1 MIKIYKKTYKNGL
14 RALAIPV
21 LNNPTVSVMVMTAT
35 GSNHENKDNN
45 GVSHFL
51 EHLHFK
57 GTKKRPSSKIISEE
71 FDRMGSINNAS
82 TGNEMTTYYAK
93 GDSKNFSKMLDVI
106 SDIYLNSTFPEKEIE
121 KEKGVVIEEINMYE
135 DLPQYQVSELL
146 EKLLY
151 GDQPAGRSIAGTK
164 ENIKKMTRN
173 DIVNYKKKNY
183 VAEKTLVV
191 VAGKIDKKEVFKEI
205 EKSFKNIPVSKGLK
219 AVKTKESQK
228 ETQIKTKNKK
238 TDQTHLSFG
247 FRTFSYRD
255 KKNRSKALL
264 LASILGGS
272 MSSRLFLKLREE
284 MGVAYY
290 VSAGSSTQKDCG
302 YLNIRAGV
310 NNGRLK
316 EVVLEI
322 LKECERIANDG
333 ISPRELNKAKTIR
346 ISRLKMG
353 LESSEDIA
361 YFYGT
366 NELLLNESTSLPLQ
380 IKEIKS
386 VTEEDIKKLAQKI
399 FRNDNLNL
407 AIVGPNLIEKEIKK
421 FCKFK

>member
-1 MIKIYKKTYKNGL
+1 
-14 RALAIPV
+14 
-21 LNNPTVSVMVMTAT
+21 
-35 GSNHENKDNN
+35 
-45 GVSHFL
+45 
-51 EHLHFK
+51 
-57 GTKKRPSSKIISEE
+57 
-71 FDRMGSINNAS
+71 
-82 TGNEMTTYYAK
+82 
-93 GDSKNFSKMLDVI
+93 
-106 SDIYLNSTFPEKEIE
+106 
-121 KEKGVVIEEINMYE
+121 
-135 DLPQYQVSELL
+135 
-146 EKLLY
+146 
-151 GDQPAGRSIAGTK
+151 
-164 ENIKKMTRN
+164 MTRN

-228 ETQIKTKNKK
+228 GTQIKTKNKK
-238 TDQTHLSFG
+238 TDQTHISFG

-353 LESSEDIA
+353 LESSDDIA

-407 AIVGPNLIEKEIKK
+407 AIVGPNLVEKEIKK
-421 FCKFK
+421 VCKFK

>member
-1 MIKIYKKTYKNGL
+1 
-14 RALAIPV
+14 
-21 LNNPTVSVMVMTAT
+21 
-35 GSNHENKDNN
+35 
-45 GVSHFL
+45 
-51 EHLHFK
+51 
-57 GTKKRPSSKIISEE
+57 
-71 FDRMGSINNAS
+71 
-82 TGNEMTTYYAK
+82 
-93 GDSKNFSKMLDVI
+93 
-106 SDIYLNSTFPEKEIE
+106 
-121 KEKGVVIEEINMYE
+121 
-135 DLPQYQVSELL
+135 
-146 EKLLY
+146 LY

-173 DIVNYKKKNY
+173 DIINYKKKNY

-290 VSAGSSTQKDCG
+290 VSAGSSAQKDCG

-353 LESSEDIA
+353 LESSDDIA

-407 AIVGPNLIEKEIKK
+407 AIVGPNLVEKEIKK
-421 FCKFK
+421 VCKFK

>member
-1 MIKIYKKTYKNGL
+1 
-14 RALAIPV
+14 
-21 LNNPTVSVMVMTAT
+21 
-35 GSNHENKDNN
+35 
-45 GVSHFL
+45 
-51 EHLHFK
+51 
-57 GTKKRPSSKIISEE
+57 
-71 FDRMGSINNAS
+71 
-82 TGNEMTTYYAK
+82 
-93 GDSKNFSKMLDVI
+93 
-106 SDIYLNSTFPEKEIE
+106 
-121 KEKGVVIEEINMYE
+121 
-135 DLPQYQVSELL
+135 
-146 EKLLY
+146 
-151 GDQPAGRSIAGTK
+151 
-164 ENIKKMTRN
+164 
-173 DIVNYKKKNY
+173 
-183 VAEKTLVV
+183 
-191 VAGKIDKKEVFKEI
+191 
-205 EKSFKNIPVSKGLK
+205 
-219 AVKTKESQK
+219 
-228 ETQIKTKNKK
+228 
-238 TDQTHLSFG
+238 
-247 FRTFSYRD
+247 
-255 KKNRSKALL
+255 
-264 LASILGGS
+264 

-290 VSAGSSTQKDCG
+290 VSAGSSAQKDCG

-407 AIVGPNLIEKEIKK
+407 AIVGPNLVEKEIKK

>member
-164 ENIKKMTRN
+164 ENIKKHIWER
-173 DIVNYKKKNY
+173 VNNPK
-183 VAEKTLVV
+183 
-191 VAGKIDKKEVFKEI
+191 VFKEI
-205 EKSFKNIPVSKGLK
+205 DEQLCNDYC
-219 AVKTKESQK
+219 
-228 ETQIKTKNKK
+228 KK
-238 TDQTHLSFG
+238 TPPDNHTSNFDIN
-247 FRTFSYRD
+247 FENEEIETVTFED
-255 KKNRSKALL
+255 LVKKDIERK
-264 LASILGGS
+264 
-272 MSSRLFLKLREE
+272 LKH
-284 MGVAYY
+284 
-290 VSAGSSTQKDCG
+290 
-302 YLNIRAGV
+302 
-310 NNGRLK
+310 
-316 EVVLEI
+316 
-322 LKECERIANDG
+322 
-333 ISPRELNKAKTIR
+333 
-346 ISRLKMG
+346 
-353 LESSEDIA
+353 
-361 YFYGT
+361 
-366 NELLLNESTSLPLQ
+366 
-380 IKEIKS
+380 
-386 VTEEDIKKLAQKI
+386 
-399 FRNDNLNL
+399 
-407 AIVGPNLIEKEIKK
+407 
-421 FCKFK
+421 